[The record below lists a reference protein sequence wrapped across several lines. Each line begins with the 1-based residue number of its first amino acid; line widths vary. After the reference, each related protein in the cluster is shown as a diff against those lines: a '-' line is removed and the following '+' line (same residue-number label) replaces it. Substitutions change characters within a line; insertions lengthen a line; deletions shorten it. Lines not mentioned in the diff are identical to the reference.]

1 MRCTDEVEK
10 EFKRLREAYLPETI
24 LAYISTLQY
33 CGEALSRDL
42 LMECMD
48 LSSILAA
55 EDSDVLELFM
65 KVGRMQELVEAFA
78 SAGKSLLLITSA
90 KGSSSKS
97 KKLRTKGWTPELWTV
112 KS

>member
-1 MRCTDEVEK
+1 M
-10 EFKRLREAYLPETI
+10 
-24 LAYISTLQY
+24 AYISTLQLS
-33 CGEALSRDL
+33 GESLSRDL

-48 LSSILAA
+48 LSALVAA
-55 EDSDVLELFM
+55 DGSDLLELFM

-78 SAGKSLLLITSA
+78 HAGKSLLLITSA

-97 KKLRTKGWTPELWTV
+97 KKIRAKGWTPELWTV